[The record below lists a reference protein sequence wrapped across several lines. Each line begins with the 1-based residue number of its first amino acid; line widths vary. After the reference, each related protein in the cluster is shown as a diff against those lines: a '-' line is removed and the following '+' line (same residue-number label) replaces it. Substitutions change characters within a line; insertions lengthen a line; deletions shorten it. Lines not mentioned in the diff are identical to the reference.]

1 MNYHPF
7 LILLLLVFV
16 TNLEVGFTKTHH
28 SNTTCSE
35 NDQKALIEFKNG
47 LIDNSNRLS
56 SWTGQNC
63 CKWDGVFCD
72 EKTGN
77 VVKIDLHYKNYLLD
91 GEYPQRVLDNHTKN
105 FLGGE
110 LSPSLVKL
118 KHLSYLDLSHN
129 YFSSIQIPP
138 FFGLLMNLRFLNL
151 SCAGFGGYIPKNL
164 GNLSRLEHL
173 YLGGCYGYVI
183 GPGNDLRVDSLRWI
197 SKFSSLKSFDL
208 SQLVIE
214 DTKDLWNSINMLPSL
229 LSLNLEGCNLNILPS
244 FTQVNFTSLS
254 SLNIRD
260 NMIGMSSE
268 NSSIIPPW
276 FSNLTMLMNLHLGGQ
291 NKFDDPTNV
300 LEKLSS
306 LRVLDVSN
314 NGFGDSLLSSLSKLN
329 NLVYLDLLGNDI
341 HFSSLHLLGNLTS
354 LSVLKLRFNTLKGL
368 IPEGLTSIFCR
379 LSVLDLSDNEIS
391 GLLPTFIRDPSSCLE
406 NRLKELYMGNTKFSD
421 FFPEGMSMHKNLE
434 VIDSTNS
441 LLYGEIPSSISKLS
455 NLRFLRISNN
465 KLNGSIPSSIGQL
478 SNLEELDI
486 SENLFTGIVSEL
498 HFVKLS
504 KLMKLHL
511 SKNENLVLNVS
522 SNWYPTFQVKEIGMA
537 SVKVGPDFPQWL
549 QKQSILDTLIMSDAN
564 ISDMIPNWLSNI
576 TLFMTTLDLS
586 VNKLV
591 GGISV
596 LCDAQLLNS
605 IDLSKNLLSGLIP
618 SCLSN
623 LEELSSL
630 NLADNS
636 LEGEIPSS
644 LGDLTLRFLHLQKN
658 NLQGKIPLSFQ
669 NLTWLERLDL
679 GENKLKDVFPTWIGE
694 KLQSLELLRLNSNQF
709 YGVIPLELCQI
720 SSLCWLNLAGNNL
733 YGTIPSCFG
742 NFSCGNFRGP
752 GEVFGQRVES
762 FMKGIPLE
770 YVGEQILFLRILDL
784 SENKLVGGIPKE
796 LTKLVDFQ
804 YLNLSRNSLN
814 GSIPKKIG
822 DLKQLESLDL
832 SHNKLSGSIPQSLA
846 SLNYL
851 SYMNLSYNDFS
862 GPIPTGNQLQSL
874 DDQSF
879 YVGNPRLC
887 GILIKKSCNGNGTS
901 HVNEQTPQG
910 DDHDQ
915 DVDEHKWFYAGI
927 APGFC
932 VGFLGVLF
940 ILYKTRNRGV
950 VHVFQCLARR
960 L

>member
-1 MNYHPF
+1 MNYPHF
-7 LILLLLVFV
+7 ILLFLVFV
-16 TNLEVGFTKTHH
+16 SNLEVGFTNSHH

-35 NDQKALIEFKNG
+35 NDQKALTEFKNG
-47 LIDNSNRLS
+47 LIDDSNRLS
-56 SWTGQNC
+56 SWTGHDC
-63 CKWDGVFCD
+63 CRWDGVFCD

-77 VVKIDLHYKNYLLD
+77 VVKIDLSYKNYLLD
-91 GEYPQRVLDNHTKN
+91 GEIPQRVLDNHTKGY
-105 FLGGE
+105 LGGE

-118 KHLSYLDLSHN
+118 EHLSYLDLSHN

-138 FFGLLMNLRFLNL
+138 FFGLLKNLRFLNL
-151 SCAGFGGYIPKNL
+151 SCAGFGGYIPHSL

-173 YLGGCYGYVI
+173 YLGGCYGSVL
-183 GPGNDLRVDSLRWI
+183 GPGNDFKVDSFSWI
-197 SKFSSLKSFDL
+197 SKFPSLKSIDL

-214 DTKDLWNSINMLPSL
+214 DTEDLWNSINMLPSL
-229 LSLNLEGCNLNILPS
+229 LSLNLEGCYFYTLPS
-244 FTQVNFTSLS
+244 VTQVNFTSLS
-254 SLNIRD
+254 SLNIRK
-260 NMIGMSSE
+260 NAIGMNSE

-276 FSNLTMLMNLHLGGQ
+276 FSNLTRLMNLDLGQ
-291 NKFDDPTNV
+291 NNFDDPTNI
-300 LEKLSS
+300 LGQLSS
-306 LRVLDVSN
+306 LRVLDVFGN
-314 NGFGDSLLSSLSKLN
+314 EFGDSLLSSLSKLN
-329 NLVYLDLLGNDI
+329 NLVYLDLLGNGI
-341 HFSSLHLLGNLTS
+341 HFSYLHLLGNLTS
-354 LSVLKLRFNTLKGL
+354 LSVLKLGINELKGPV
-368 IPEGLTSIFCR
+368 PEALTSIFCR

-391 GLLPTFIRDPSSCLE
+391 GLLPTFIRDPSSCLGDH
-406 NRLKELYMGNTKFSD
+406 LKELYIGNTKFSD

-441 LLYGEIPSSISKLS
+441 LLYGEIPFSIGRLS
-455 NLRFLRISNN
+455 NLKFLRISNN

-486 SENLFTGIVSEL
+486 SKNLFTGIVSEL
-498 HFVKLS
+498 HFAKLS
-504 KLMKLHL
+504 KLKKLYL
-511 SKNENLVLNVS
+511 SKNLVLNVS
-522 SNWYPTFQVKEIGMA
+522 SNWYPLFQLKEIGMA
-537 SVKVGPDFPQWL
+537 SVKVGPHFPQWL
-549 QKQSILDTLIMSDAN
+549 QRQSILEILIMSDAN
-564 ISDMIPNWLSNI
+564 IADMIPNWLSNI

-586 VNKLV
+586 GNQLV
-591 GGISV
+591 GGIDI
-596 LCDAQLLNS
+596 LCDSLLLNS
-605 IDLSKNLLSGLIP
+605 IDLSKNLLSGRIP

-623 LEELSSL
+623 LEEFRSL

-644 LGDLTLRFLHLQKN
+644 LGDLQLSFLHLQKN
-658 NLQGKIPLSFQ
+658 KLQGKIPLSFQ
-669 NLTWLERLDL
+669 NLTWLQRLDL

-694 KLQSLELLRLNSNQF
+694 KLQRLELLRLNSNQF

-720 SSLCWLNLAGNNL
+720 SSLCWLNLAGNNF
-733 YGTIPSCFG
+733 YGTIPRCFG
-742 NFSCGNFRGP
+742 NFSCMSSSARTFP

-770 YVGEQILFLRILDL
+770 YVGEQILLLRILDL
-784 SENKLVGGIPKE
+784 SENKLVGRIPKE
-796 LTKLVDFQ
+796 LTKLVDLQ
-804 YLNLSRNSLN
+804 YLNLSRNNLN

-846 SLNYL
+846 SLNFL

-887 GILIKKSCNGNGTS
+887 GKLIKKSCNGTNGS
-901 HVNEQTPQG
+901 SNVNEQTPQG
-910 DDHDQ
+910 GHQDDD
-915 DVDEHKWFYAGI
+915 DDEHRWFYAGI
-927 APGFC
+927 GPGFC

-940 ILYKTRNRGV
+940 ILYKTRNRSV
-950 VHVFQCLARR
+950 MHVFQCLARC